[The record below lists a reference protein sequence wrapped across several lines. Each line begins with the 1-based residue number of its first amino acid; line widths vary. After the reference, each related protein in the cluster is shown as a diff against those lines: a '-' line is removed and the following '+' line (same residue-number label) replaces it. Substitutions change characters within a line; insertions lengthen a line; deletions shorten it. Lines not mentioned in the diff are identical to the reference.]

1 MSMSVVILD
10 GVSGLAR
17 GLVSGTA
24 AFFIVMLLSIAYKY
38 FTSEKLSYFIGI
50 LFGLGFLGFSGGLLA
65 ILDQP
70 SLGGV
75 LEIVVLSVFIIWGVN
90 TGDKIADKIPKK
102 SAASIIGGMR
112 RGKSVYTTIKLPDER
127 LIHDMTGK
135 PRVPD
140 SLKAELSLREFT
152 LPGDIPLEEIANR
165 VKRRLITDWGVGDV
179 ELELDQDCKV
189 IHLAIAAKTIG
200 LSAAIPE
207 DCLGV
212 PIECQVIPS
221 NLAPGDIVNIY
232 LENGACLKRCELKG
246 VDEKQRTIT
255 ICVNKSYLEKIRGN
269 KSSLVV
275 VLPSPFVQPS
285 PTISIQQKS
294 GEIEDFQF
302 QKMYSRLKEAG
313 ATDEL
318 SIRIVKKVQAKI
330 DKMDPPISTKTIET
344 ETINELKKENPEV
357 AKKLRSGR
365 LRAKFCI

>member
-1 MSMSVVILD
+1 MSAVILD
-10 GVSGLAR
+10 GLSGIVS
-17 GLVSGTA
+17 GLVSGIP

-70 SLGGV
+70 SLGGA
-75 LEIVVLSVFIIWGVN
+75 LEIVVLSVFIVWGVN
-90 TGDKIADKIPKK
+90 TGDKMADKMPKK
-102 SAASIIGGMR
+102 SPASIIGGIR
-112 RGKSVYTTIKLPDER
+112 RGKSAYTTIKLPDSR
-127 LIHDMTGK
+127 LIYDMTGK

-140 SLKAELSLREFT
+140 SLKEDLSLREFT

-165 VKRRLITDWGVGDV
+165 VKRRLITDWGIGDV
-179 ELELDQDCKV
+179 ELELDQDGKV

-207 DCLGV
+207 NCLGI
-212 PIECQVIPS
+212 PIECKVIPS

-232 LENGACLKRCELKG
+232 LENNGYLERCELKG
-246 VDEKQRTIT
+246 VDEERRTIT

-275 VLPSPFVQPS
+275 VLPSTFAQPS
-285 PTISIQQKS
+285 PTISVQQKS

-302 QKMYSRLKEAG
+302 QKMYNRLKEAG
-313 ATDEL
+313 ATDEV
-318 SIRIVKKVQAKI
+318 SIRIVKKVKAKI

-357 AKKLRSGR
+357 AKKLRSGK
-365 LRAKFCI
+365 LRPKFFI